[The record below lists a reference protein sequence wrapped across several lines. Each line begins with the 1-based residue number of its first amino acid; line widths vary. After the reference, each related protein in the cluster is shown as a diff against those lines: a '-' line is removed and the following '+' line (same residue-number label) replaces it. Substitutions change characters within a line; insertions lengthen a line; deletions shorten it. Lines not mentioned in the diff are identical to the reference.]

1 MKLFK
6 SLILLGLVFGAAPGV
21 VLAANKA
28 EVTPVQAEVTLD
40 EPDGDIK
47 LEADKIKGYTEH
59 HFELLEGPS
68 GDTVDAY
75 VFSAEGNTAK
85 NPEIRFVTAGTQ
97 TVTKPYD
104 LVAEET
110 TEVHFWYKLSN
121 TSEKNVDDGSWPYL
135 LQVLGT
141 DGTYPLHP
149 WTPVVDGEWHLEILS
164 TDDYHDKFA
173 GMLVKMGD
181 INGSLTIANIKTYST
196 EVVDLMTVFPATF
209 SGTFLYSAIQN
220 YFFDINLSQRIFST
234 KAYINDHY
242 NEFLGP
248 DGEVIPLLQGIVVNG
263 KTFAEWKA
271 YHSESVSFPRNDGVT
286 AFPLY
291 AGNTFN
297 PLSIETGT
305 TRLSFK
311 MNQEEI
317 PMDGMTVTFKAGL
330 FYGYYENKTFVLDQ
344 DLTYYSVVSDTGAPA
359 RVTFSQVKTWE
370 ETRLGVNHVDNWGD
384 QTAPRGGIYKRYVI
398 WTDIPFDPDV
408 ITQGCPADNYRYIY
422 GNVLMNGKPIVHY
435 TSWARGNSKDFTDL
449 ADPSTQNP
457 DYEINHPLGEANI
470 NYDMGVS
477 VTIIR
482 NQPCWTLFIDVP
494 NQLVTDMGLGALT
507 FALRDGSDW
516 MSSRGGD
523 VVIYRYN
530 EKMHDDY
537 AAVKAFVD
545 NNLHMEDYNDA
556 LGWCKDEE
564 HHYYLTAKAALNTLT
579 EDQVYLFRTHP
590 DFEEARFRYEGW
602 AGYNNDAKPYDGN
615 DTVVTTLYASK
626 VTLANNSTSTAII
639 VLLVATSVSVIAV
652 GALYFLR
659 KRKAK

>member
-28 EVTPVQAEVTLD
+28 EATPVQAEVTLD

-75 VFSAEGNTAK
+75 VFSAEGNTTK

-141 DGTYPLHP
+141 DGAYPLHP

-173 GMLVKMGD
+173 GLLVKMGD

-263 KTFAEWKA
+263 KTYGRVTPLDVPKIIAEWRKVMA
-271 YHSESVSFPRNDGVT
+271 KE
-286 AFPLY
+286 
-291 AGNTFN
+291 
-297 PLSIETGT
+297 
-305 TRLSFK
+305 
-311 MNQEEI
+311 
-317 PMDGMTVTFKAGL
+317 
-330 FYGYYENKTFVLDQ
+330 
-344 DLTYYSVVSDTGAPA
+344 
-359 RVTFSQVKTWE
+359 
-370 ETRLGVNHVDNWGD
+370 
-384 QTAPRGGIYKRYVI
+384 
-398 WTDIPFDPDV
+398 
-408 ITQGCPADNYRYIY
+408 
-422 GNVLMNGKPIVHY
+422 
-435 TSWARGNSKDFTDL
+435 
-449 ADPSTQNP
+449 
-457 DYEINHPLGEANI
+457 GE
-470 NYDMGVS
+470 
-477 VTIIR
+477 
-482 NQPCWTLFIDVP
+482 
-494 NQLVTDMGLGALT
+494 
-507 FALRDGSDW
+507 
-516 MSSRGGD
+516 
-523 VVIYRYN
+523 
-530 EKMHDDY
+530 
-537 AAVKAFVD
+537 
-545 NNLHMEDYNDA
+545 
-556 LGWCKDEE
+556 
-564 HHYYLTAKAALNTLT
+564 
-579 EDQVYLFRTHP
+579 
-590 DFEEARFRYEGW
+590 
-602 AGYNNDAKPYDGN
+602 
-615 DTVVTTLYASK
+615 
-626 VTLANNSTSTAII
+626 
-639 VLLVATSVSVIAV
+639 
-652 GALYFLR
+652 
-659 KRKAK
+659 